1 MSPVPSWPPASP
13 RVIYFRD
20 PFGTYYAVEVFTRSE
35 WRDSLLDPPARD
47 LADVRLL
54 LLGAAEAPP
63 VPLPAWFA
71 ASSLSIDT
79 PEVASAA
86 ARAWPHSPWFRP
98 PGELPEAY
106 IAAGFQALCPP
117 HPPCEVGPHARDSL
131 VAFLRDR
138 PGVLGRIAEEGRD
151 GFDRGLR
158 VHWRDPAAFARD
170 IFQERLRDAGAA
182 RALNTIAALEAA
194 LIAPEGVEYLPLSE
208 DRADLGSRLDFERYF
223 LAPRDFDAAVAEA
236 TDWVARYRR
245 QADAYHHRLADEGLE
260 ILRGVTQAVSALE
273 VLDRFNRASR
283 PVGLEASRRLLTS
296 VESIQ
301 ALIRARGS
309 GLPAGI
315 MLGRAP
321 AEFAE
326 ARLAAAAVLAAVDV
340 QRRRS
345 NARPAAADHTA

>member
-1 MSPVPSWPPASP
+1 VSPVPSWPPAAP

-20 PFGTYYAVEVFTRSE
+20 PFGTYYAVEVFTCSE

-47 LADVRLL
+47 VADVRLL
-54 LLGAAEAPP
+54 LLGGNEVSP
-63 VPLPAWFA
+63 VELPAWFA
-71 ASSLSIDT
+71 ASSEAIDT
-79 PEVASAA
+79 PGVASAV

-106 IAAGFQALCPP
+106 IVAGFQALCPP
-117 HPPCEVGPHARDSL
+117 HPPCEAGLHARDSL

-158 VHWRDPAAFARD
+158 VYWRDPAAFARD
-170 IFQERLRDAGAA
+170 IFQERLRDAGAT
-182 RALNTIAALEAA
+182 RALSTIETLDAAVIAAEA
-194 LIAPEGVEYLPLSE
+194 VEYLPLCE
-208 DRADLGSRLDFERYF
+208 DRADLRPRLEFERYF
-223 LAPRDFDAAVAEA
+223 LAPRDFDAALADA
-236 TDWVARYRR
+236 ADWVGRYRR

-260 ILRGVTQAVSALE
+260 ILRGVTPAVSAVE
-273 VLDRFNRASR
+273 VLDRFNRGSR
-283 PVGLEASRRLLTS
+283 PVGTEACHRLLTS
-296 VESIQ
+296 VEAIQ
-301 ALIRARGS
+301 GLIRARGS

-315 MLGRAP
+315 VLGRAP

-345 NARPAAADHTA
+345 SARPAAADHTA

>member
-1 MSPVPSWPPASP
+1 
-13 RVIYFRD
+13 VIYFRD

-47 LADVRLL
+47 VADVRLL
-54 LLGAAEAPP
+54 LLGGDELSPAE
-63 VPLPAWFA
+63 LPAWFA
-71 ASSLSIDT
+71 ASSEAIDT
-79 PEVASAA
+79 PGVASAV

-117 HPPCEVGPHARDSL
+117 HPPCEAGLHARDSL

-158 VHWRDPAAFARD
+158 VYWRDPAAFARD
-170 IFQERLRDAGAA
+170 IFQERLRDAGAT
-182 RALNTIAALEAA
+182 RALSTVEALDAAAIAVEA
-194 LIAPEGVEYLPLSE
+194 VEYLPLCE
-208 DRADLGSRLDFERYF
+208 DRADLRPRLEFERYF
-223 LAPRDFDAAVAEA
+223 LAPRDFDAALAEA
-236 TDWVARYRR
+236 ADWVGRYRR

-260 ILRGVTQAVSALE
+260 ILRGVTPAVSAVE
-273 VLDRFNRASR
+273 VLDRFNRGSR
-283 PVGLEASRRLLTS
+283 PVGTEACHRLLTS
-296 VESIQ
+296 VEAIQ

-315 MLGRAP
+315 VLGRAP

-345 NARPAAADHTA
+345 SARPAAADHTA